1 MFLQAILATVLG
13 TVAMTLSSTTEMQWT
28 ERPPSV
34 APGLAVAR
42 LLRLFGIDEV
52 KGRALDILATWVHWV
67 YGALWGVAFW
77 VLIDP
82 LGLPLAVTGVVF
94 FLVVWGAEQVHLPLL
109 GIAPWPWT
117 WGLRYNL
124 IDAWH
129 HVVYAAGTVVGW
141 MLIGSVS

>member
-1 MFLQAILATVLG
+1 
-13 TVAMTLSSTTEMQWT
+13 
-28 ERPPSV
+28 
-34 APGLAVAR
+34 
-42 LLRLFGIDEV
+42 
-52 KGRALDILATWVHWV
+52 
-67 YGALWGVAFW
+67 VAFW

-82 LGLPLAVTGVVF
+82 LGLPLAVTSVVF
-94 FLVVWGAEQVHLPLL
+94 FLVVWGAEQIHLPLL

-117 WGLRYNL
+117 WGLKHNL